1 MTTMVP
7 HTADM
12 TNTFNFNGSNT
23 FDNIESNTTDNN
35 PTPEMSNTMMHHKRS
50 MDQLSPDPKRI
61 RMEHGKHKTLKQ
73 QVFHLSQVQNVLL
86 GILKKNNLIDSES
99 FDELS
104 LNIDNVS
111 PTKRNPRVIPGIYK
125 DDKNR
130 KYYISSNGCK
140 VYKRPCG
147 KSRKDSNW
155 CFHSGEWVQE
165 GGYSEQDANNVKIQ
179 TSNTHT
185 SHDDQLEPEYSENVN
200 QLRPVVSDD
209 DTDDEKDDEK
219 DDENDENDED

>member
-1 MTTMVP
+1 MATMVP
-7 HTADM
+7 HTADK
-12 TNTFNFNGSNT
+12 TNLHTFDFNGSNT
-23 FDNIESNTTDNN
+23 FDSVESNTTANN
-35 PTPEMSNTMMHHKRS
+35 PILEMSDTMMHRKRS
-50 MDQLSPDPKRI
+50 LNQSSPDPKRI
-61 RMEHGKHKTLKQ
+61 QTGYGKPKTLKQ
-73 QVFHLSQVQNVLL
+73 QVLHLSQVQNVLL
-86 GILKKNNLIDSES
+86 EILKKNNLIDSES

-125 DDKNR
+125 DDQNR

-165 GGYSEQDANNVKIQ
+165 GSYSEQDANNVKNQ
-179 TSNTHT
+179 TLDAHIP
-185 SHDDQLEPEYSENVN
+185 HDKAEPEPESSENIEGLGPV
-200 QLRPVVSDD
+200 PVVSDD
-209 DTDDEKDDEK
+209 DTDDES
-219 DDENDENDED
+219 DED